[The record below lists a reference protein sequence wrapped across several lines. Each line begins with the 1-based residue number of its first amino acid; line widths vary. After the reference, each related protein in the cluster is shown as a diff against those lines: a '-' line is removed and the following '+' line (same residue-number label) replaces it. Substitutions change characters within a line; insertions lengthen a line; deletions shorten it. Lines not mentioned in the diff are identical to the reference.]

1 MEEIFKNFEPPF
13 DGYKISNMGRVLNPK
28 GKEQKIEIV
37 TQIKNGVT
45 YKYPYVNINIRKKNS
60 PARKRTLLAHEVYRL
75 FGDGFKDRAKVYYK
89 DGNAMNCRIDN
100 LFISSGY
107 LVKPTDEQ
115 IEIYINDAKACI
127 LHFVRENKL
136 REYRGLDI
144 DNIIGEAYLLIWKH
158 LSQYKT
164 DTSFYAFCKRYTRW
178 AFLYEY
184 KKLKQLQEHCV
195 SYEWLVEQKRPEGG
209 ETEQ

>member
-28 GKEQKIEIV
+28 GKERKIEIV

-45 YKYPYVNINIRKKNS
+45 YKYPYVSINIRKKNS

-75 FGDGFKDRAKVYYK
+75 FGDGFKGRAKVYYK

-100 LFISSGY
+100 LFISNGY

-136 REYRGLDI
+136 RGYRGLDV
-144 DNIIGEAYLLIWKH
+144 DNIIGEAYLHIWKH

-164 DTSFYAFCKRYTRW
+164 GTSFYAFCKRYTRW

-184 KKLKQLQEHCV
+184 KKLKQWQVHCV

-209 ETEQ
+209 ETGQ